1 MKLIATIWVWSLVA
15 LTACEH
21 VVERET
27 SSAERMGAKAE
38 VELPQP
44 DESGTYFLWTP
55 EEQLAG
61 YRNIAKIFDTHPV
74 EASGTP
80 GPLPK
85 ADRALD
91 VSYDIS
97 FCDCSE
103 NR

>member
-1 MKLIATIWVWSLVA
+1 MKRIATIWVWSLVA

-55 EEQLAG
+55 CGAEWDT
-61 YRNIAKIFDTHPV
+61 RSIAEGGSCLGCFLRQQIGNSIRPSPV
-74 EASGTP
+74 SP
-80 GPLPK
+80 SRILP
-85 ADRALD
+85 
-91 VSYDIS
+91 
-97 FCDCSE
+97 SE
-103 NR
+103 SW